1 MKRTFSLPLVIA
13 AIGLFLLATALT
25 RISDPLSKA
34 VEILQTYVN
43 QFTPEKVYIAT
54 DRPFYAAGEILWY
67 KAWLVNG
74 VNHKADSPSQT
85 LYAELLSPSG
95 EVVLSKVL
103 KSVDGGVAGDFY
115 LPENLSPGVYTLKA
129 YTRWMLNFD
138 PDWVF
143 RREIRIFSPGEA
155 APQADISVT
164 SDAGS
169 PKLDFKW
176 VVLDGDGNPV
186 ANTDVELAIH
196 TGNEKLERAKVRTDD
211 KGAVVWSTMVGASA
225 QITDLPTIEVS
236 YRSGRDRVVY
246 NLPLPE
252 LAPMEIHFMPEGGDL
267 IAGVDQRVAFKAVDG
282 KGRGVPVTGVVK
294 DPDGNEIATISE
306 TFRGMGTFRITAE
319 AGRSYTAEVSLNGA
333 PNIVVPLPEV
343 KEYGIHL
350 HAHTLD
356 PENILLA
363 IRTVGLATDVTLIG
377 HTRGELVFSGGAQA
391 SPDGFIAEVPKRN
404 LKPGITHFTVFDGAG
419 RPMAERLVFMA
430 PDPYGLLE
438 VELDKDVYSRREAVN
453 LDIAY
458 LFEGGS
464 PVRANFAV
472 SVVKDDEANYDE
484 MMGHDIRSYLLLSS
498 DLKGYVESPTFYLDP
513 SSIDTQTLAD
523 LLMMTHGW
531 RRFNWDAYMAGN
543 TPEITEFVDEG
554 VSISGTYIQRNNG
567 RTIRNE
573 ELTIAIDPGNP
584 SYYTVT
590 TDNNGKFRLD
600 GLSIADSTSVVVQ
613 GDDNNGRRPIDFTVD
628 DLYAP
633 TNESGWFSSIPT
645 IEMGGISA
653 NYARDARNRLAIDR
667 SFGFSNNV
675 RELGEIVVEAQAVT
689 QAEVVQESY
698 NRPYGAPDRSFVP
711 STSDLNRG
719 GTAFDLIRGRTGA
732 FRISGSGAGTR
743 VTAARAA
750 TLTSTTT
757 PLFFLDG
764 VEVDAGTIARV
775 RMQDIGVV
783 DILTEVSSTVMF
795 GARGS
800 NGVIS
805 VFTRKGGPAPVPET
819 NMVTRKV
826 PGYYVVREFYAPN
839 YTQNLDIHRKPDSR
853 STLWWAHTV
862 RTDADG
868 YAKLRFFTSDDTGT
882 YRVRIEGIDNNGMPL
897 MFEKTFRVQ

>member
-1 MKRTFSLPLVIA
+1 MMKRTFRLPLVLA
-13 AIGLFLLATALT
+13 AIGILLFVTASY
-25 RISDPLSKA
+25 RINDPLSKA

-67 KAWLVNG
+67 KAWVVNG
-74 VNHKADSPSQT
+74 VNHKTDSPSQT

-115 LPENLSPGVYTLKA
+115 LPEHLAPGVYTLRA
-129 YTRWMLNFD
+129 FTNWMKNFE
-138 PDWVF
+138 PDWMF
-143 RREIRIFSPGEA
+143 RREIRIISPGEA
-155 APQADISVT
+155 SPQADIQITDDS
-164 SDAGS
+164 GS
-169 PKLDFKW
+169 KRMDFKW
-176 VVLDGDGNPV
+176 VLLDQSGNPV
-186 ANTDVELAIH
+186 VNSDVELGI
-196 TGNEKLERAKVRTDD
+196 L
-211 KGAVVWSTMVGASA
+211 
-225 QITDLPTIEVS
+225 L
-236 YRSGRDRVVY
+236 GRDRLERTRVKSDDRGLITWSTTISATSETDV
-246 NLPLPE
+246 LPYVDVAYRLGRDRIQYSLPVPQ

-282 KGRGVPVTGVVK
+282 TGIGVSVSGVVK
-294 DPDGNEIATISE
+294 DSDGNEIASITD

-319 AGRSYTAEVSLNGA
+319 AGKSYTAEVSLNGA
-333 PNIVVPLPEV
+333 PNRVVQLPQA
-343 KEYGIHL
+343 KEFGIHL
-350 HAHTLD
+350 TAHVLD
-356 PENILLA
+356 PDDVLLA

-391 SPDGFIAEVPKRN
+391 SPDGFIARVPKRN

-419 RPMAERLVFMA
+419 KPMAERLVFMA
-430 PDPYGLLE
+430 PDPIGLLE
-438 VELDKDVYSRREAVN
+438 LNLEKEVYARREAVG
-453 LDIAY
+453 LDIDY
-458 LFEGGS
+458 LFDGGN
-464 PVRANFAV
+464 PTRANFAV
-472 SVVKDDEANYDE
+472 SVTKDDEADYAGGSGN
-484 MMGHDIRSYLLLSS
+484 DIRSYLLLSS
-498 DLKGYVESPTFYLDP
+498 DLKGHIESPSFYMNTDW
-513 SSIDTQTLAD
+513 DTQTLAD
-523 LLMMTHGW
+523 LLMMTQGW
-531 RRFNWDAYMAGN
+531 RRFNWEDYLSGN
-543 TPEITEFVDEG
+543 TPQITEFVDEG

-573 ELTIAIDPGNP
+573 ELTIAIDPSNP
-584 SYYTVT
+584 SYYTAT
-590 TDNNGKFRLD
+590 TDNYGRFRVD
-600 GLSIADSTSVVVQ
+600 GLDIADSTAVVVQ

-633 TNESGWFSSIPT
+633 SNETGWFSALPT
-645 IEMGGISA
+645 LALGNISTS
-653 NYARDARNRLAIDR
+653 YARDARNRMAIDR

-689 QAEVVQESY
+689 QEEVVQEQY

-750 TLTSTTT
+750 TLTSTTS

-805 VFTRKGGPAPVPET
+805 VFTRKGGPAPTPET
-819 NMVTRKV
+819 NMVTKKV

-839 YTQNLDIHRKPDSR
+839 YSKQLDIHRKPDSR

-862 RTDADG
+862 RTDSNG
-868 YAKLRFFTSDDTGT
+868 SAKLQFYTSDDTGV
-882 YRVRIEGIDNNGMPL
+882 YRIRVEGIDADGLPL
-897 MFEKTFRVQ
+897 FIEKTFRVQ